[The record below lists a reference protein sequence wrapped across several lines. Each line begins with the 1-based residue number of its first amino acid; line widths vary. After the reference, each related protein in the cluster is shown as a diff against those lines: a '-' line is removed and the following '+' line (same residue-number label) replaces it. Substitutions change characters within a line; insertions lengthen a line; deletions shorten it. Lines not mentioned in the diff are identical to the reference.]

1 MLFSSVIFLF
11 FFLPC
16 AWAAYYLSWKGSR
29 NFILLLASLV
39 FYVWGEREYVF
50 VLLLSILINYL
61 IGISFCFLDQLPG
74 KETPEFD
81 SASSISAVNTL
92 RARKF
97 ILIIGI
103 TLNLALLGFYKYVN
117 FLVSNLDI
125 SLTWFDFGSIAIG
138 RISAPIGISFFTF
151 HALSYLIDTY
161 QSQGT
166 PQRNPL
172 RLALYLAVFPKI
184 LAGPIIEYC
193 QAENQLADR
202 RVTAETFLMGIR
214 RFIIGLGKKVLIANP
229 LAAVADKVFAI
240 PAGELGFDVAWLG
253 IICFTLQIYFDFSG
267 YTDMAIGLGK
277 TFGFE
282 FPENFN
288 YPYISQSV
296 QEFWRRW
303 HITLSSWFRDYLYI
317 PLGGNRCSP
326 AKHYRN
332 LIVVFLLCGF
342 WHGASWNF
350 IVWGLWYGVF
360 LILETLECGRL
371 LRTAWRPLRHFYAL
385 AVIVIGWVL
394 FRADSLFH
402 ALQYL
407 KAMSGLGTAG
417 SGQYY
422 IEQYLDNEVLLMMLI
437 GGIAA
442 LPLSAVLER
451 LPKGFVGRSDL
462 LSRPVAYG
470 VPLIQITILGVLFL
484 LSCMTVA
491 GGTHS
496 PFIYF
501 KF

>member
-1 MLFSSVIFLF
+1 MLPKSD
-11 FFLPC
+11 C
-16 AWAAYYLSWKGSR
+16 AGEK
-29 NFILLLASLV
+29 AS
-39 FYVWGEREYVF
+39 EAN
-50 VLLLSILINYL
+50 SP
-61 IGISFCFLDQLPG
+61 S
-74 KETPEFD
+74 
-81 SASSISAVNTL
+81 
-92 RARKF
+92 ARK
-97 ILIIGI
+97 LVLTIGI
-103 TLNLALLGFYKYVN
+103 TLNLMLLGFYKY
-117 FLVSNLDI
+117 FDFFVSNLNF
-125 SLTWFDFGSIAIG
+125 SLAWLNLRSIEVA
-138 RISAPIGISFFTF
+138 RVSAPLGISFFTF
-151 HALSYLIDTY
+151 HALSYVIDIY
-161 QSQGT
+161 ESRAM

-172 RLALYLAVFPKI
+172 RFALYLAVFPKV
-184 LAGPIIEYC
+184 LAGPIVKYH
-193 QAENQLADR
+193 QAERQLSDR
-202 RVTAETFLMGIR
+202 SISAEALLTGFR

-240 PAGELGFDVAWLG
+240 PAGELGFGVAWLG

-277 TFGFE
+277 TFGFD

-296 QEFWRRW
+296 REFWRRW

-326 AKHYRN
+326 ARHYRN
-332 LIVVFLLCGF
+332 LMVVFLLCGF

-350 IVWGLWYGVF
+350 IVWGLWYGFF
-360 LILETLECGRL
+360 LILETLACGQI
-371 LRTAWRPLRHFYAL
+371 LRTAWQPVRHCYAL
-385 AVIVIGWVL
+385 AVVVIGWVF
-394 FRADSLFH
+394 FRADNLIH

-407 KAMSGLGTAG
+407 KAMSGLGAAE

-422 IEQYLDNEVLLMMLI
+422 IEQYLDNEVILLVLI

-442 LPLSAVLER
+442 MPLPSLLES
-451 LPKGFVGRSDL
+451 LFNHIAGRSL
-462 LSRPVAYG
+462 RLFQPVAQG
-470 VPLIQITILGVLFL
+470 LLFVQVAVLGVLFL